1 MDTNQI
7 KKEGQ
12 LNNIVVAGLIAS
24 GALTFGVSCLGRQVD
39 LIEYCFKPNDS
50 PQYCTLDKRYLMQSD
65 DFSRILNDPLTAE
78 DKTIAHKATRLRIQ
92 KATNSKKWLWAMVSV
107 GCIGTAYTLSKARER
122 KLIEYLPQYRETV
135 KQSWVMTKLANWQ
148 QERRVMLEAF
158 NTDRKHQYAADLD
171 FQLWQFKSDRAARSK
186 QLSLL
191 SPEEIAIFTEQ
202 AKLQAQAQAQSQL
215 IQATGQGQAQL
226 PGQSLDEINDPSD
239 KIEATREQE
248 PELSA
253 LSTPATADQFSD
265 YHRIGQSIIKSMVVS
280 DKSLLIASGT
290 GTGKSTTEQYFLQ
303 QFVSRYPQSEIYA
316 LLNKNDDL
324 YGVRRDA
331 RVVFSPEA
339 LLDIPSGKD
348 ERAAMLKQL
357 LAPLYTV
364 YDIFLTRKQKP
375 ASERKRLKE
384 STPVRLVLGDWY
396 GTYQELQARLTKDEL
411 QGVLSM
417 IRQIIT
423 IGRDM
428 GVGLVVDTQSANL
441 DSLGLA
447 NDASIRQSLDI
458 FSQGFIY
465 YQDTEEKGELQ
476 TIRLMFG
483 NKSICSPEDREAI
496 ALAYNQIADAIKD
509 GKLKT
514 PIIFTSVG
522 SRPRLGIVPELTDG
536 IATKTNIDWDDV
548 ARRLDAQYLRSEFG
562 VIVPEPAE
570 PIEPPSLPPKPRSDE
585 DYSQNT
591 SRFTPLSLTRLQVLE
606 LIRQLRTTELNQ
618 TQVIE
623 TLWHCKK
630 GGSAAWK
637 EAREQFRELTGE

>member
-7 KKEGQ
+7 KKEGR
-12 LNNIVVAGLIAS
+12 LNNIVVGGLLAS
-24 GALTFGVSCLGRQVD
+24 GAIAFGVSCYGRQVD
-39 LIEYCFKPNDS
+39 LIEYCFKPNNL
-50 PQYCTLDKRYLMQSD
+50 PQFCTPDKRYLMPAPDFTRISD
-65 DFSRILNDPLTAE
+65 DPLNDE
-78 DKTIAHKATRLRIQ
+78 DRIIAQKATRLRILP
-92 KATNSKKWLWAMVSV
+92 ATNSYKWLWGSV
-107 GCIGTAYTLSKARER
+107 GAGFIGTAYGLSKARER

-148 QERRVMLEAF
+148 QERRVMLDAF
-158 NTDRKHQYAADLD
+158 NTDRKRQYAADLD
-171 FQLWQFKSDRAARSK
+171 FQLWQFGADRAARSK
-186 QLSLL
+186 QLSML
-191 SPEEIAIFTEQ
+191 SPEEIAIFQE
-202 AKLQAQAQAQSQL
+202 QAQAQAL
-215 IQATGQGQAQL
+215 AQAQQQMHSAMGQPIAQL
-226 PGQSLDEINDPSD
+226 PGQSLDEVTDPSD
-239 KIEATREQE
+239 KVEGEFVNEAIA
-248 PELSA
+248 PG
-253 LSTPATADQFSD
+253 ADQFSE
-265 YHRIGQSIIKSMVVS
+265 YRRIGRSIIKSMVVS

-316 LLNKNDDL
+316 LLNKNDDFF
-324 YGVRRDA
+324 GVRRD
-331 RVVFSPEA
+331 RLVVFSPEA
-339 LLDIPSGKD
+339 LLDMPSDKE
-348 ERAAMLKQL
+348 ERAALLKRL
-357 LAPLYTV
+357 LAPFYTV
-364 YDIFLTRKQKP
+364 YGIFLTRKQKS

-384 STPVRLVLGDWY
+384 SQPVRLVLGDWY

-411 QGVLSM
+411 SGVLSM

-465 YQDTEEKGELQ
+465 YQDGEEKGELQ

-496 ALAYNQIADAIKD
+496 ALTYNQIADAISD
-509 GKLKT
+509 GQLKT

-536 IATKTNIDWDDV
+536 IATTTNIDWQDV

-562 VIVPEPAE
+562 VIVPEPS
-570 PIEPPSLPPKPRSDE
+570 EPPSEPLNQADDE
-585 DYSQNT
+585 AYSQNT
-591 SRFTPLSLTRLQVLE
+591 SRFTPLNFTRFQVLE
-606 LIRQLRTTELNQ
+606 LIKQLRTAQLNQ
-618 TQVIE
+618 TQIIE
-623 TLWHCKK
+623 RLWQVRK

-637 EAREQFRELTGE
+637 EAYQQFREVTGE

>member
-7 KKEGQ
+7 KKEAR
-12 LNNIVVAGLIAS
+12 LNNIVVGGLLAS
-24 GALTFGVSCLGRQVD
+24 GAIAFGVSCYGRQVD
-39 LIEYCFKPNDS
+39 LIEYCFQPNNS
-50 PQYCTLDKRYLMQSD
+50 PQFCTPDKRYLMPVD
-65 DFSRILNDPLTAE
+65 DFSRILNDPLTDEDRVIAE
-78 DKTIAHKATRLRIQ
+78 KATRLRILP
-92 KATNSKKWLWAMVSV
+92 ATNPYKWLWGSLSA
-107 GCIGTAYTLSKARER
+107 GFIGIAYGQSKARER

-135 KQSWVMTKLANWQ
+135 KQSWVLSKLTNWQ
-148 QERRVMLEAF
+148 QERRVMLDAF
-158 NTDRKHQYAADLD
+158 NTDRKRQYAADLD
-171 FQLWQFKSDRAARSK
+171 FQLWQFGADRAARSK
-186 QLSLL
+186 QLSML
-191 SPEEIAIFTEQ
+191 SPEEIAIFQEQ
-202 AKLQAQAQAQSQL
+202 ARASALAQAQQQM
-215 IQATGQGQAQL
+215 QEATGLPQAAL
-226 PGQSLDEINDPSD
+226 PGQSLDEVTDPSD
-239 KIEATREQE
+239 KVEATQE
-248 PELSA
+248 KEAIASA
-253 LSTPATADQFSD
+253 TDQFSE
-265 YHRIGQSIIKSMVVS
+265 YRRIGQSIIKSMVVS

-324 YGVRRDA
+324 FGVRRD
-331 RVVFSPEA
+331 RLIVFSPEA
-339 LLDIPSGKD
+339 MLDMPNDKE
-348 ERAAMLKQL
+348 ERAALLKQL

-364 YDIFLTRKQKP
+364 YGIFLTRKQKP

-384 STPVRLVLGDWY
+384 SQPVRLVLGDWY

-465 YQDTEEKGELQ
+465 YQDGEEKGELQ
-476 TIRLMFG
+476 TIRLMFA

-496 ALAYNQIADAIKD
+496 ALNYNALADAIKD
-509 GKLKT
+509 GQLKT

-536 IATKTNIDWDDV
+536 IAAQTNIDWQDV

-562 VIVPEPAE
+562 IIVPEPSE
-570 PIEPPSLPPKPRSDE
+570 PSELPSEPLNQSDYK
-585 DYSQNT
+585 DKSQNT
-591 SRFTPLSLTRLQVLE
+591 SRFTPLSLTREQVLE
-606 LIRQLRTTELNQ
+606 LIKQLRTAELNQ
-618 TQVIE
+618 TQIIE
-623 TLWHCKK
+623 RLWQVRK

-637 EAREQFRELTGE
+637 DAREQFRELTSE

>member
-1 MDTNQI
+1 M
-7 KKEGQ
+7 
-12 LNNIVVAGLIAS
+12 
-24 GALTFGVSCLGRQVD
+24 
-39 LIEYCFKPNDS
+39 
-50 PQYCTLDKRYLMQSD
+50 
-65 DFSRILNDPLTAE
+65 
-78 DKTIAHKATRLRIQ
+78 
-92 KATNSKKWLWAMVSV
+92 
-107 GCIGTAYTLSKARER
+107 
-122 KLIEYLPQYRETV
+122 
-135 KQSWVMTKLANWQ
+135 
-148 QERRVMLEAF
+148 
-158 NTDRKHQYAADLD
+158 
-171 FQLWQFKSDRAARSK
+171 
-186 QLSLL
+186 L
-191 SPEEIAIFTEQ
+191 SPEEIAIFQE
-202 AKLQAQAQAQSQL
+202 QAQAQALAIAQQ
-215 IQATGQGQAQL
+215 QMQEATGQPQAAL
-226 PGQSLDEINDPSD
+226 PGQSLDEVTDPSD
-239 KIEATREQE
+239 KVEGEEVKDVQIAPTAT
-248 PELSA
+248 
-253 LSTPATADQFSD
+253 DQFSE
-265 YHRIGQSIIKSMVVS
+265 YRRIGQSIIKSMVVS

-324 YGVRRDA
+324 FGVRRD
-331 RVVFSPEA
+331 RLVVFSPEA
-339 LLDIPSGKD
+339 LLDMPSDKE
-348 ERAAMLKQL
+348 ERAALLKRL

-364 YDIFLTRKQKP
+364 YSIFLTRKQKP

-384 STPVRLVLGDWY
+384 SQPIRLVLGDWY

-465 YQDTEEKGELQ
+465 YQDGEEKGELQ
-476 TIRLMFG
+476 TIRLMFA

-496 ALAYNQIADAIKD
+496 ALTYNALADAIKE

-536 IATKTNIDWDDV
+536 IATTTNIDWQDV

-562 VIVPEPAE
+562 VIVPEPS
-570 PIEPPSLPPKPRSDE
+570 EPPSEPLNQRNDG
-585 DYSQNT
+585 DYGENT
-591 SRFTPLSLTRLQVLE
+591 SRFTPLNLTREQVLG
-606 LIRQLRTTELNQ
+606 LIKQLRTAELNQ
-618 TQVIE
+618 TQIIE
-623 TLWHCKK
+623 RLWQVKK

-637 EAREQFRELTGE
+637 EAYQQFRELMGE

>member
-7 KKEGQ
+7 RKEAR
-12 LNNIVVAGLIAS
+12 LNNIVVGGLLAS
-24 GALTFGVSCLGRQVD
+24 GALAFGVSCYGRQVD
-39 LIEYCFKPNDS
+39 LIEYCFKPNNE
-50 PQYCTLDKRYLMQSD
+50 PQFCTPDKRYLMPTD
-65 DFSRILNDPLTAE
+65 DFSRILNDPVTEE
-78 DKTIAHKATRLRIQ
+78 DRIIAISATRLRILP
-92 KATNSKKWLWAMVSV
+92 ATNPYKWLWGTLSA
-107 GCIGTAYTLSKARER
+107 GFIGTAYGLSKARER

-135 KQSWVMTKLANWQ
+135 KQSWVLSKLNNWQ
-148 QERRVMLEAF
+148 QERRVMLDAY
-158 NTDRKHQYAADLD
+158 NDDRKRQYAADLD
-171 FQLWQFKSDRAARSK
+171 YQLWQFGADRAARSK
-186 QLSLL
+186 QLSML
-191 SPEEIAIFTEQ
+191 SPEEIAIFQEQ
-202 AKLQAQAQAQSQL
+202 ARQQALAQAQQQM
-215 IQATGQGQAQL
+215 QKATGQPIAQL
-226 PGQSLDEINDPSD
+226 PGQSLDEVTDPSD
-239 KIEATREQE
+239 KVEGEFVKEAIAKRCCEAQIA
-248 PELSA
+248 PG
-253 LSTPATADQFSD
+253 ADQFSE
-265 YHRIGQSIIKSMVVS
+265 YRRIGQSIIKSMVVS

-324 YGVRRDA
+324 FGVRRD
-331 RVVFSPEA
+331 RLVVFSPESLQDMPSDKEA
-339 LLDIPSGKD
+339 RTGLL
-348 ERAAMLKQL
+348 RQL
-357 LAPLYTV
+357 LSPLYTV
-364 YDIFLTRKQKP
+364 YGIFLTRKQKP

-384 STPVRLVLGDWY
+384 SQPIRLVLGDWY

-465 YQDTEEKGELQ
+465 YQDGEEKGELQ
-476 TIRLMFG
+476 TIRLMFN

-496 ALAYNQIADAIKD
+496 ALTYNALADAIKE

-536 IATKTNIDWDDV
+536 IATTTNIDWNEV
-548 ARRLDAQYLRSEFG
+548 ARNLDAQYLRSEFM
-562 VIVPEPAE
+562 VQ
-570 PIEPPSLPPKPRSDE
+570 PIEESVQDE
-585 DYSQNT
+585 AEEIQLSELAQLVLAIIKSATKYPVSFDSIRK
-591 SRFTPLSLTRLQVLE
+591 SRRWATQPERQ
-606 LIRQLRTTELNQ
+606 QLRESLVELRAAEMIQGTE
-618 TQVIE
+618 E
-623 TLWHCKK
+623 T
-630 GGSAAWK
+630 GYSPV
-637 EAREQFRELTGE
+637 